1 MKRKLL
7 FTVSGMVTAGLMGLA
22 VLVQEAGAQGTE
34 SLEPP
39 ENPPSFSQLDTNKD
53 GFITAE
59 EAVVVPGL
67 AGQLTALDVNAD
79 GKISEE
85 EYAKYAVPPTI
96 APDELGK

>member
-1 MKRKLL
+1 MERKPLL
-7 FTVSGMVTAGLMGLA
+7 AVSGMVTAGLMGLA
-22 VLVQEAGAQGTE
+22 LLVQQAGAQGTE
-34 SLEPP
+34 SSDLL
-39 ENPPSFSQLDTNKD
+39 ENPPSFSQVDTNKD
-53 GFITAE
+53 GFVTAE

-96 APDELGK
+96 APEELVK